1 MSKTPPYYIGK
12 TRGIEAKDVVMDFQ
26 PDNYNLGTA
35 LTYLMRAGKKPN
47 NPITQDI
54 RKAIAHLEFELE
66 RQSTYS
72 HKMSNE
78 QQAQQMRESMS
89 TMQYYTNPAKR
100 RKIDFLLAE
109 CASLFAN
116 CDSTYA
122 ARQQAK
128 YKEQELLAQ
137 IAKLDYHFAIQCG
150 YQQAD

>member
-1 MSKTPPYYIGK
+1 
-12 TRGIEAKDVVMDFQ
+12 MDFQ

-66 RQSTYS
+66 RHNQQQ
-72 HKMSNE
+72 MSNE

-109 CASLFAN
+109 CASIFAN

-128 YKEQELLAQ
+128 YKEQELLGQ